1 MRLRRQPIEAGT
13 GFEESFQMTKHS
25 SKEPGRRSLQFSL
38 RTLLVA
44 MLVVAAYFGGRIPV
58 LRELEEANQK
68 TAAAENQA
76 QDAMMRS
83 IVAEEKMAVAETRRA
98 IAVRQM
104 QAMKT
109 LLEKKSQMAKGSPD

>member
-1 MRLRRQPIEAGT
+1 
-13 GFEESFQMTKHS
+13 MTKHS